1 MSSDLVYRMR
11 TCAAAIAASQES
23 GDPWDTTRIA
33 TDAADLLLE
42 ASNEIAQEDFLGEP
56 MEIIKP
62 LPPKPVE
69 GPTWLGATDTLP
81 TVMNLG
87 PHQPKPCPSCHI
99 LAPHTV
105 HRAKNNLVL
114 KMSGLWA

>member
-56 MEIIKP
+56 MEIIPP
-62 LPPKPVE
+62 LPEKPVE
-69 GPTWLGATDTLP
+69 GPSVGRRDRHAADRDEPGAASAQTMP
-81 TVMNLG
+81 
-87 PHQPKPCPSCHI
+87 
-99 LAPHTV
+99 
-105 HRAKNNLVL
+105 
-114 KMSGLWA
+114 